1 MIWWIIVWCILFFK
15 CRCGKHPG
23 WDSWWFDW
31 SIRIRWAWRARRK
44 LCDRRRWW
52 RRKVYMYRKIT
63 NTSRPLIYSNS
74 VWIWTRAIFI
84 KTYLH
89 FRFLLVNPLAKR
101 ANYNPSF
108 NSMLRL
114 DKKASHYNPS
124 FNSMLRLDKK
134 GMKTHQGFANMLRL
148 DKKANYNPA
157 FNSMLRLDKR
167 TPYRNSNFAGM
178 LRLDKKAGSYG
189 PSFASNMLRLDKKAV
204 YNPGFNSMLR
214 LDKKYSPN
222 NFNAF
227 SNQLRLDKRSFKSS
241 LRNFGLLRLDA

>member
-1 MIWWIIVWCILFFK
+1 MGRGLGAVDKYRQKQSQKYIMRIGKAAKTTRMWAYPFSILIALPAFILAESLTATGNSGNGIASDAIPHKDVENTPAEIHDDLIDQLEYAEPEEPEENYAIVEDDE
-15 CRCGKHPG
+15 GE
-23 WDSWWFDW
+23 
-31 SIRIRWAWRARRK
+31 
-44 LCDRRRWW
+44 
-52 RRKVYMYRKIT
+52 
-63 NTSRPLIYSNS
+63 
-74 VWIWTRAIFI
+74 
-84 KTYLH
+84 
-89 FRFLLVNPLAKR
+89 RFLLVNPLAKR

-124 FNSMLRLDKK
+124 FNS
-134 GMKTHQGFANMLRL
+134 
-148 DKKANYNPA
+148 
-157 FNSMLRLDKR
+157 
-167 TPYRNSNFAGM
+167 M

>member
-1 MIWWIIVWCILFFK
+1 MGREQGAVDTYRQKRSRKYIMRIGKAAKTNRMWAYPFSILIALPAFILAESLAATGNSGNGVVSDAIPHKDVENTPAEIHDDLIDQLEYAVHEEPEENYAIVEDDD
-15 CRCGKHPG
+15 G
-23 WDSWWFDW
+23 D
-31 SIRIRWAWRARRK
+31 
-44 LCDRRRWW
+44 
-52 RRKVYMYRKIT
+52 
-63 NTSRPLIYSNS
+63 
-74 VWIWTRAIFI
+74 
-84 KTYLH
+84 
-89 FRFLLVNPLAKR
+89 RFLLVNPLAKR

-114 DKKASHYNPS
+114 DKRA
-124 FNSMLRLDKK
+124 
-134 GMKTHQGFANMLRL
+134 
-148 DKKANYNPA
+148 
-157 FNSMLRLDKR
+157 
-167 TPYRNSNFAGM
+167 PYRNSNFAGM

>member
-1 MIWWIIVWCILFFK
+1 MRIGKAAKTNRMWAYPFSILIALPAFILAESLAATGNSGNGIASDAIPHKDVENTPAEIHDDLIDQLEYAEPEEPEENYAIVEDDE
-15 CRCGKHPG
+15 GE
-23 WDSWWFDW
+23 
-31 SIRIRWAWRARRK
+31 
-44 LCDRRRWW
+44 
-52 RRKVYMYRKIT
+52 
-63 NTSRPLIYSNS
+63 
-74 VWIWTRAIFI
+74 
-84 KTYLH
+84 
-89 FRFLLVNPLAKR
+89 RFLLVNPLAKR

>member
-1 MIWWIIVWCILFFK
+1 MGREQGAVDKYRQKQSRKYIMRI
-15 CRCGKHPG
+15 GK
-23 WDSWWFDW
+23 
-31 SIRIRWAWRARRK
+31 AAK
-44 LCDRRRWW
+44 
-52 RRKVYMYRKIT
+52 
-63 NTSRPLIYSNS
+63 TSRMWAYPFSILIALPAFILAESLAATGNS
-74 VWIWTRAIFI
+74 GNGIASDAIPHKDVENTPAEI
-84 KTYLH
+84 HDDLINQLEYAESEEPEENYAIVEDDEGE
-89 FRFLLVNPLAKR
+89 RFLLVNPLAKR

-134 GMKTHQGFANMLRL
+134 
-148 DKKANYNPA
+148 
-157 FNSMLRLDKR
+157 
-167 TPYRNSNFAGM
+167 
-178 LRLDKKAGSYG
+178 AGSYG
-189 PSFASNMLRLDKKAV
+189 PSFTSNMLRLDKKAV

>member
-1 MIWWIIVWCILFFK
+1 MGGGQGAIDKYRQKQPQKYIMRIGKATKTTRMWAYPFSILLALPAFILAESLAATGNSGNGIASDAVPHKDVENTPAEIHDDLIDQLEYAEPEEPEENYAIVEDDE
-15 CRCGKHPG
+15 GE
-23 WDSWWFDW
+23 
-31 SIRIRWAWRARRK
+31 
-44 LCDRRRWW
+44 
-52 RRKVYMYRKIT
+52 
-63 NTSRPLIYSNS
+63 
-74 VWIWTRAIFI
+74 
-84 KTYLH
+84 
-89 FRFLLVNPLAKR
+89 RFLLVNPLAKR

-124 FNSMLRLDKK
+124 FNR
-134 GMKTHQGFANMLRL
+134 
-148 DKKANYNPA
+148 
-157 FNSMLRLDKR
+157 
-167 TPYRNSNFAGM
+167 M

>member
-1 MIWWIIVWCILFFK
+1 MGREQGAVDTYRQKRSQKYIMRIGKAAKTFRMWAYPFSILIALPAFILAESLTATGNSGNGIATDAIPHKDVENTPAEIHDDLIDQLEYAEPEEPEENYAIVEDDE
-15 CRCGKHPG
+15 GE
-23 WDSWWFDW
+23 
-31 SIRIRWAWRARRK
+31 
-44 LCDRRRWW
+44 
-52 RRKVYMYRKIT
+52 
-63 NTSRPLIYSNS
+63 
-74 VWIWTRAIFI
+74 
-84 KTYLH
+84 
-89 FRFLLVNPLAKR
+89 RFLLVNPLAKR

-124 FNSMLRLDKK
+124 FNS
-134 GMKTHQGFANMLRL
+134 
-148 DKKANYNPA
+148 
-157 FNSMLRLDKR
+157 
-167 TPYRNSNFAGM
+167 M

-241 LRNFGLLRLDA
+241 L

>member
-1 MIWWIIVWCILFFK
+1 MGLRGLGAVDKYRQKQSQKYIMRIGKAAKTNRMWAYPFSILIALPAFILAESLTTTGNSGNGIASDTIPHKDVENTPAEIHDDLIDQLEYAEPEEPEENYAIVEDDE
-15 CRCGKHPG
+15 GE
-23 WDSWWFDW
+23 
-31 SIRIRWAWRARRK
+31 
-44 LCDRRRWW
+44 
-52 RRKVYMYRKIT
+52 
-63 NTSRPLIYSNS
+63 
-74 VWIWTRAIFI
+74 
-84 KTYLH
+84 
-89 FRFLLVNPLAKR
+89 RFLLVNPLAKR

-124 FNSMLRLDKK
+124 
-134 GMKTHQGFANMLRL
+134 
-148 DKKANYNPA
+148 